1 MADNVAA
8 EYLGGK
14 LSDNQWGIVIRGSD
28 RVTLQ
33 DFDIVG
39 SSRIFKDHTEARSL
53 KLCSNSGWRHEGI
66 MMPSYIWQTG
76 SQDPGL
82 GLRLRNVNISG
93 FDKETQWYLCKS
105 TEVSRPSG
113 SEPNIQHYLLHV
125 NTHTTFLHAIHHS
138 LLPSLQ
144 I

>member
-1 MADNVAA
+1 LADNVAA

-14 LSDNQWGIVIRGSD
+14 LSDNQWGIVIRASD

-39 SSRIFKDHTEARSL
+39 SSKIFKDHTESRSL
-53 KLCSNSGWRHEGI
+53 KLCSWPDWRHQGI
-66 MMPSYIWQTG
+66 MMPSFIWQTG

-93 FDKETQWYLCKS
+93 YDMEKQWYFNCKS
-105 TEVSRPSG
+105 TEVRPAF
-113 SEPNIQHYLLHV
+113 ETNIHHFPPHA
-125 NTHTTFLHAIHHS
+125 NISTTFLDIFHHS
-138 LLPSLQ
+138 LFPLVQ